1 MPVYCEVALPVPL
14 DRTFTYAVR
23 NGQKPERG
31 ARVIVPFRKEK
42 LIGVVT
48 AMNQLAPPDFE
59 VRYLEAVLDGPM
71 DDDPSKGTRAI
82 HPSDKDLSPGTPAI
96 HPVDKDPSPGTP
108 VDGGPLLSE
117 HLMKLGEW
125 IAQYYLAPV
134 GEVLRGMLPLMAEVR
149 RIVYYRITD
158 RGRDVLAASKD
169 GDQGTK
175 GPRKQ
180 GAGNRG

>member
-1 MPVYCEVALPVPL
+1 MTPSPKLMFALMPAYCEVALPVPL
-14 DRTFTYAVR
+14 DRTFTYGIR
-23 NGQKPERG
+23 DGQRPQRG
-31 ARVIVPFRKEK
+31 ARVIVPFRNEK
-42 LIGVVT
+42 LIGIVT
-48 AMNQLAPPDFE
+48 ALNELAPADFE
-59 VRYLEAVLDGPM
+59 IRHLEAVLDENGE
-71 DDDPSKGTRAI
+71 
-82 HPSDKDLSPGTPAI
+82 
-96 HPVDKDPSPGTP
+96 
-108 VDGGPLLSE
+108 PLLSE

-134 GEVLRGMLPLMAEVR
+134 GEVLRGMLPLMAEVQQL
-149 RIVYYRITD
+149 VYYRITD

>member
-42 LIGVVT
+42 LIEVVT

-71 DDDPSKGTRAI
+71 DDDPSKGARAV
-82 HPSDKDLSPGTPAI
+82 HPSDKD
-96 HPVDKDPSPGTP
+96 
-108 VDGGPLLSE
+108 
-117 HLMKLGEW
+117 
-125 IAQYYLAPV
+125 
-134 GEVLRGMLPLMAEVR
+134 R
-149 RIVYYRITD
+149 RR
-158 RGRDVLAASKD
+158 
-169 GDQGTK
+169 
-175 GPRKQ
+175 GPRQSTPSTKTRRR
-180 GAGNRG
+180 GPRLTAGLC